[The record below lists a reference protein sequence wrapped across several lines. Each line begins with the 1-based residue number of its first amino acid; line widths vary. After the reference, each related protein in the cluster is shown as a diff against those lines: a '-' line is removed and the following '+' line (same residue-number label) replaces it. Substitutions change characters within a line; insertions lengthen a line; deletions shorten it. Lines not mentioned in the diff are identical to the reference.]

1 MEMIE
6 PIKIFLTL
14 LFLLK
19 ACEMDLRERRV
30 PNKLWRNML
39 LVLIPLN
46 VIEYFMEP
54 FDLVFA
60 AFQLVFVFAF
70 CYALYYLGL
79 YGGADAKAIMVLAVA
94 FPTYPSFLVF
104 PLLNHGL
111 GMLAFTTLA
120 NSVLAAPFLVIIL
133 LLRNA
138 LSGNL
143 EFPYCLIGYR
153 VDAKAIPRFHNLLE
167 YVEGGKVKR
176 RLRSVE
182 PNEEML
188 KELRRAAD
196 AGLIKE
202 VWVTPGLPFLCFIT
216 VGFVIAVGI
225 GDLLIWIFS
234 SILLNVQ

>member
-1 MEMIE
+1 METIE
-6 PIKIFLTL
+6 PIKILLTL

-19 ACEMDLRERRV
+19 ACEMDLKERRV
-30 PNKLWRNML
+30 PNRLWRNML

-46 VIEYFMEP
+46 VVEYFMEP
-54 FDLVFA
+54 FNLVFA
-60 AFQLVFVFAF
+60 AFQLAFVFTL

-79 YGGADAKAIMVLAVA
+79 YGGADAKAIMVLAAV

-111 GMLAFTTLA
+111 GILAFTTLA

-143 EFPYCLIGYR
+143 EFPYCLIGYKVSAR
-153 VDAKAIPRFHNLLE
+153 AIPRFHNLLE
-167 YVEGGKVKR
+167 YVEGSKIKK

-182 PNEEML
+182 PSEEML
-188 KELRRAAD
+188 NELRRAAD
-196 AGLIKE
+196 AGLIKK

-216 VGFVIAVGI
+216 VGFVVAVLV
-225 GDLLIWIFS
+225 GDLIVWLFLTS
-234 SILLNVQ
+234 RGF